1 MSFAIVCFPGC
12 DVINYEINLMF
23 QIKAFLYVIEKSI
36 QKFKYLE
43 NKKGFQGEIKSIF
56 HLF

>member
-23 QIKAFLYVIEKSI
+23 QIKPFLYVIEKSI

-43 NKKGFQGEIKSIF
+43 NEKGF
-56 HLF
+56 